1 VRYPGAVPDP
11 NTGEFIS
18 DAEVAEVD
26 YTAFAGTKYEIT
38 TRLIVRRVR
47 DRNHPDELF
56 PVWRYH
62 PFFTTNTEP
71 ARQWKTR
78 PGARHEI
85 LLIEAHRR

>member
-1 VRYPGAVPDP
+1 MRYPGAVPNP
-11 NTGEFIS
+11 NTGELIS

-38 TRLIVRRVR
+38 ARLIVRRVR

-62 PFFTTNTEP
+62 QQHRTGHRRGHHTPP
-71 ARQWKTR
+71 ARD
-78 PGARHEI
+78 
-85 LLIEAHRR
+85 HRIRVRGPDR

>member
-1 VRYPGAVPDP
+1 MRYPGAVPNP
-11 NTGEFIS
+11 NTGELIS
-18 DAEVAEVD
+18 DAEVAEVE

-38 TRLIVRRVR
+38 ARLILRRVR

-56 PVWRYH
+56 PLWRYH
-62 PFFTTNTEP
+62 PFTTNTEP